1 MSTDVQNAIFA
12 SSKAG
17 YEDDIKELLANPKV
31 DWKAKDGLGNTPLH
45 YAAGILSLFIK
56 YDREFN
62 MLCVILIKI
71 KRVFYLTE
79 IEYRCRS
86 HWCRKIAF
94 GF

>member
-45 YAAGILSLFIK
+45 YAAGILSLFIQ
-56 YDREFN
+56 
-62 MLCVILIKI
+62 IW
-71 KRVFYLTE
+71 
-79 IEYRCRS
+79 S
-86 HWCRKIAF
+86 
-94 GF
+94 